1 MEQRNN
7 LVLQG
12 TETFSRGQLDNVA
25 LDGGALVL
33 DSVAGRC
40 LQYGSYTTPEFAM
53 PAFCN
58 LNVSWNAFAPH
69 NTMVEVRC
77 RVYAGGNWTGWMS
90 FGKWAPGYPRCSCN
104 SQSDDGMIFL
114 MGDTVT
120 VATPGGGT
128 GVQLQVNLSTN
139 DDKVSPAV
147 RLLAAAVRPLAWEKH
162 NGHPLNRQLY
172 LPEYCLS
179 AHDPS
184 FGRTMDLPLVMA
196 ALMNCWGEDVLPEE
210 VAYVMED
217 MAHSTT
223 ANAAFAAAAAGCCG
237 YPCWQAWMDLADL
250 RAQIHDDCCVA
261 VQVERRIRGQRD
273 PVRVWMGLRGFGHD
287 DAVMADYVLL
297 NDPTADSNGAVNC
310 TMALVDFMRYFT
322 GRAIALRAKP
332 RDVAANRP
340 LRMRCELV
348 PGETADVYYFEQ
360 RGVKD
365 PLPEGFSGWVA
376 CACHDGVAH
385 ATTAHRS
392 FCRMERTPEG
402 GIRFPE
408 KIMAAGCRCSHQ
420 PVHRMLARRH
430 GAARRV
436 LPVHRHALPVDR
448 PFREYGHHDQDRAR
462 ETACGVRRRM
472 RDPDGGGVHGRRI
485 RVGHRAHRG
494 VLLHFHHVPDHF
506 CDGDQE
512 PRDPQEA
519 RRLVHDHGYRGRG
532 DHAVFYGADRGLH
545 AHRGGVSPAA
555 VLLRL
560 RRPVRC
566 GIWAAGEGITGVR
579 HYL

>member
-53 PAFCN
+53 PPFCN

-77 RVYAGGNWTGWMS
+77 RVYAGSRWTGWMS
-90 FGKWAPGYPRCSCN
+90 FGKWAPGYPRCSCT

-139 DDKVSPAV
+139 DDKASPQV

-162 NGHPLNRQLY
+162 SGHPLNRQLY

-196 ALMNCWGEDVLPEE
+196 ALMNCWGEDILPEE

-217 MAHSTT
+217 MADRTT
-223 ANAAFAAAAAGCCG
+223 GNAAFAAAAAGCCG

-250 RAQIHDDCCVA
+250 RAQIHDGCCVA
-261 VQVERRIRGQRD
+261 VQVERRVRGQRD
-273 PVRVWMGLRGFGHD
+273 PVRVWMGLRGFDHD
-287 DAVMADYVLL
+287 EARMVDLVQL
-297 NDPTADSNGAVNC
+297 NDPAADSDGSVGT
-310 TMALVDFMRYFT
+310 TMALMDFMRYFT

-332 RDVAANRP
+332 RDIAANRP
-340 LRMRCELV
+340 RRLRCDLV
-348 PGETADVYYFEQ
+348 PGKEEGVYFFEQ
-360 RGVKD
+360 RPTLCTTVWPTPPPPTAISTAWSAPGTAASASRQRRWPRAD
-365 PLPEGFSGWVA
+365 AAA
-376 CACHDGVAH
+376 C
-385 ATTAHRS
+385 
-392 FCRMERTPEG
+392 TPW
-402 GIRFPE
+402 
-408 KIMAAGCRCSHQ
+408 
-420 PVHRMLARRH
+420 
-430 GAARRV
+430 
-436 LPVHRHALPVDR
+436 
-448 PFREYGHHDQDRAR
+448 
-462 ETACGVRRRM
+462 T
-472 RDPDGGGVHGRRI
+472 
-485 RVGHRAHRG
+485 
-494 VLLHFHHVPDHF
+494 
-506 CDGDQE
+506 
-512 PRDPQEA
+512 
-519 RRLVHDHGYRGRG
+519 
-532 DHAVFYGADRGLH
+532 
-545 AHRGGVSPAA
+545 
-555 VLLRL
+555 
-560 RRPVRC
+560 RPVPCGWRRC
-566 GIWAAGEGITGVR
+566 GCPSRSLHRIQHDRLPKHRQSRRSDRQHLSEIIHTGGT
-579 HYL
+579 HYGKDDHHFGT

>member
-25 LDGGALVL
+25 LDNGSVVL
-33 DSVAGRC
+33 DSVAGRY

-58 LNVSWNAFAPH
+58 LNVSWNAHAPQ

-77 RVYAGGNWTGWMS
+77 RVYAGGSWTGWMS
-90 FGKWAPGYPRCSCN
+90 FGKWAPDYPRASI
-104 SQSDDGMIFL
+104 STHSDDGLIFL

-120 VATPGGGT
+120 VALPGGGT

-139 DDKVSPAV
+139 DDKVTPAL
-147 RLLAAAVRPLAWEKH
+147 RLLAAAVRPLAWDKQS
-162 NGHPLNRQLY
+162 GHPINRRLY

-184 FGRTMDLPLVMA
+184 FGRDMDLPLVMA

-250 RAQIHDDCCVA
+250 RAQI
-261 VQVERRIRGQRD
+261 QRD

-332 RDVAANRP
+332 RDIEANRP
-340 LRMRCELV
+340 RRLRCELV
-348 PGETADVYYFEQ
+348 PGGEDGVYFFEQ
-360 RGVKD
+360 HGTRD
-365 PLPEGFSGWVA
+365 PLPESFSGWIA
-376 CACHDGVAH
+376 CAPHDGVAH
-385 ATTAHRS
+385 ATTAHRT

-402 GIRFPE
+402 GIRFPAAQL
-408 KIMAAGCRCSHQ
+408 AAGGRCSVYAVDQTGAMRVAEVRLPKPRPAPEKSAPQVQAQ
-420 PVHRMLARRH
+420 P
-430 GAARRV
+430 
-436 LPVHRHALPVDR
+436 
-448 PFREYGHHDQDRAR
+448 
-462 ETACGVRRRM
+462 
-472 RDPDGGGVHGRRI
+472 
-485 RVGHRAHRG
+485 
-494 VLLHFHHVPDHF
+494 
-506 CDGDQE
+506 
-512 PRDPQEA
+512 
-519 RRLVHDHGYRGRG
+519 
-532 DHAVFYGADRGLH
+532 AD
-545 AHRGGVSPAA
+545 
-555 VLLRL
+555 
-560 RRPVRC
+560 
-566 GIWAAGEGITGVR
+566 
-579 HYL
+579 